1 MVVLGTSLGNQTC
14 SITPRS
20 AAIETCVFHDE
31 IENTDF
37 NVAIDSVIVQSYYVD
52 LVLDFTAPTQLVENR
67 FYMMTLFDINNN
79 VLLKE
84 KVFCTDQPIS
94 TFSVNKGQ
102 YTTNNSANNFI
113 VLNS

>member
-1 MVVLGTSLGNQTC
+1 MIVLGTTLGNQVC

-20 AAIETCVFHDE
+20 ASIDQCVFHDE

-37 NVAIDSVIVQSYYVD
+37 DVTIDAVNIEAYYVD
-52 LVLDFTAPTQLVENR
+52 LVLDFTTQTQLVENR
-67 FYMMTLFDINNN
+67 FYMMTLYDDAGA

-102 YTTNNSANNFI
+102 YISNNSANQFI